1 MWILIV
7 ITTINKL
14 EICQIDI
21 RITLL
26 NDDLNDEVYI
36 EQLEGFAVNEK

>member
-36 EQLEGFAVNEK
+36 EQPEGFAVNEK